1 MTDRPADPELTL
13 LELGPRQFDALQRDA
28 GYRYAVPGAGLIFTF
43 TRLRWQQGELYC
55 ELTVQCDL
63 AGARVVNDNVL
74 SLASFCVSSDR
85 ARVDRATRIKREAM
99 LNRDPNVP
107 VGRLVEEACQNVMRA
122 ERLGRGA
129 ISLRDVA
136 DEDGGRL
143 QVVDDLTIHLDHI
156 SLFFGLPGSGKSLEA
171 ARVACE
177 LVKAGLVVGYLD
189 SEWGPGPH
197 KQRATAMYGADF
209 PEVRYQRLA
218 RPLVQ
223 EVDGLRETIVDEGW
237 QYAIVDSVS
246 FAVHGP
252 IESAEIAAGFLQAC
266 RQLQIGLLLV
276 GHQPK
281 AADSDKFPLGSLLWT
296 AAARDIWHFRR
307 SNSDDATDR
316 LVTGITHTKSNSR
329 RRQPPFAIEYQFGA
343 DRTTVRVIDPAGV
356 DDLAAHL
363 TIRARLR
370 HALKDGP
377 RTVDALAEAF
387 EVKPNSIVQALKRD
401 EAGVRQGKD
410 RMFNRLPDGRVVL
423 FTKRTG

>member
-1 MTDRPADPELTL
+1 MTGRHDDPPELTL
-13 LELGPRQFDALQRDA
+13 LELGPRPFDALPRDA

-63 AGARVVNDNVL
+63 AGARVVNGDRL
-74 SLASFCVSSDR
+74 SVASFCISADR
-85 ARVDRATRIKREAM
+85 PRVDRAIRIKREAM
-99 LNRDPNVP
+99 LTDVP
-107 VGRLVEEACQNVMRA
+107 VGRLVEEACQLVMRA
-122 ERLGRGA
+122 ERLGHGA

-136 DEDGGRL
+136 DDDGGRL
-143 QVVDDLTIHLDHI
+143 QVIDDLPINLDHI
-156 SLFFGLPGSGKSLEA
+156 SLFFGLPGSGKSLQA
-171 ARVACE
+171 CRVAFE
-177 LVKAGLVVGYLD
+177 LAKAGLVVGYLD

-223 EVDGLRETIVDEGW
+223 EVDGLRETIVTEGW
-237 QYAIVDSVS
+237 QFAIVDSVS

-252 IESAEIAAGFLQAC
+252 IESAEVASGFLQAC

-307 SNSDDATDR
+307 SNSDDAADR

-329 RRQPPFAIEYQFGA
+329 RRQPPFAIEFQFGA

-401 EAGVRQGKD
+401 EAGARQGKD
-410 RMFNRLPDGRVVL
+410 RLFNKLPDGRVVL
-423 FTKRTG
+423 FTARTG